1 MHQIISSSP
10 RRSFGFLGGGGRGNR
25 TSLGSSKKGKKWGKW
40 DWLEPHH
47 STHLVRQVEEI
58 STKMHFILQS
68 QH

>member
-1 MHQIISSSP
+1 MGSW
-10 RRSFGFLGGGGRGNR
+10 GVEAGGSR
-25 TSLGSSKKGKKWGKW
+25 TSLGSSKMGKKWGKW